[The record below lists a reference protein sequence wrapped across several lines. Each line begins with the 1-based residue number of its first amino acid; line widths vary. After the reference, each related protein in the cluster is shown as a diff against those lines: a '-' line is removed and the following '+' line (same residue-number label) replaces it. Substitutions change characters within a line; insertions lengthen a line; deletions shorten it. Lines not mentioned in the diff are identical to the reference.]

1 MNNVLSCQ
9 KLYKSFNQGGVELNI
24 LNGIDFQVAPGET
37 ISITG
42 SSGSGKSTLLHL
54 LAGLDK
60 ATSGEIIINGNDFS
74 KLNDNQICAIRNQN
88 LGFIYQFHH
97 LLPEFTALENV
108 LMPIMISGY
117 ISEAK
122 RNHALELLNRLG
134 LSKRTKHFP
143 GQLSGGERQR
153 VAIARAV
160 VNSPSIVF
168 ADEPTGNL
176 DNQTSNHVLDIFF
189 KLQEELKTSL
199 VIVTHDNEIA
209 AKAAKR
215 YRLHDGKLI
224 NLASITG

>member
-1 MNNVLSCQ
+1 MSNVLSCQ
-9 KLYKSFNQGGVELNI
+9 KLYKSFKQGGVELNI
-24 LNGIDFQVAPGET
+24 LNGIDFQVAAGET
-37 ISITG
+37 VSITG

-122 RNHALELLNRLG
+122 RNHALELLSRLG

-176 DNQTSNHVLDIFF
+176 DNQTSNQVLEIFF

-199 VIVTHDNEIA
+199 VIVTHDSEIA
-209 AKAAKR
+209 AKATKR

-224 NLASITG
+224 SHVDINN

>member
-37 ISITG
+37 VSITG

-60 ATSGEIIINGNDFS
+60 ATGGEIIINGNDFS

-189 KLQEELKTSL
+189 QLQEELKTSL

-215 YRLHDGKLI
+215 YSLHDGKLI
-224 NLASITG
+224 NLASITN

>member
-37 ISITG
+37 VSITG

-60 ATSGEIIINGNDFS
+60 ATGGEIIINGNDFS

-189 KLQEELKTSL
+189 QLQEELKTSL

>member
-1 MNNVLSCQ
+1 MSNVLSCQ
-9 KLYKSFNQGGVELNI
+9 KLYKNFKQGGVELNI
-24 LNGIDFQVAPGET
+24 LNGIDFQVAAGET
-37 ISITG
+37 VSITG

-122 RNHALELLNRLG
+122 RNHALELLSRLG

-176 DNQTSNHVLDIFF
+176 DNQTSNQVLEIFF

-199 VIVTHDNEIA
+199 VIVTHDSEIA
-209 AKAAKR
+209 AKATKR

-224 NLASITG
+224 SHVDINN

>member
-1 MNNVLSCQ
+1 MSNVLSCHQ
-9 KLYKSFNQGGVELNI
+9 LYKTFNQGGVDLNI
-24 LNGIDFQVAPGET
+24 LNGIDFQVTLGET
-37 ISITG
+37 VSITG

-60 ATSGEIIINGNDFS
+60 ATSGEIVINGNDFS

-108 LMPIMISGY
+108 LMPIMIGGY
-117 ISEAK
+117 VSESK

-134 LSKRTKHFP
+134 LSRRTKHFP

-160 VNSPSIVF
+160 VNNPSIVF

-209 AKAAKR
+209 AKTSRR

-224 NLASITG
+224 NCMDAVD